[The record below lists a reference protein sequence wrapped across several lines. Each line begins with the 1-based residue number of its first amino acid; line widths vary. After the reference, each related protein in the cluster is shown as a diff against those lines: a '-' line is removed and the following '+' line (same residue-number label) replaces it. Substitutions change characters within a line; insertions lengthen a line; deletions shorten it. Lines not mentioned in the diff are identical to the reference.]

1 MLIDWYTVA
10 AQVINFA
17 ILVWLLKRFL
27 YRPILRAIDAREK
40 RIADSL
46 AEAEETREE
55 AEAERR
61 TFEERNAAFEQSR
74 QERLGQVADEARD
87 EHHRLMEAARRSAE
101 QFRERQIEALR
112 REQTRLGDEL
122 VSEARERILSI
133 ARRALADLAH
143 RDLESA
149 MTAVFLERLESLDG
163 EQRQR
168 LTERLGRADE
178 ELRLRTA
185 CPLSDPQRRQ
195 IESALA
201 ETLGIDTSVRF
212 EVAPELV
219 GGIELVS
226 DGEKLGWSID
236 EYLKALRHHLAERLD
251 GESAD
256 LGAGDRPAGEA
267 GSA

>member
-46 AEAEETREE
+46 AEAEETREQ
-55 AEAERR
+55 AEDERR
-61 TFEERNAAFEQSR
+61 TFEERNAAFKRQR
-74 QERLGQVADEARD
+74 QERLDQVAEEARE
-87 EHHRLMEAARRSAE
+87 EHHHLMEAARRSAE
-101 QFRERQIEALR
+101 QLRERQIEALR
-112 REQTRLGDEL
+112 REQVRLSDEL
-122 VSEARERILSI
+122 VLEAREQVLSI

-143 RDLESA
+143 RDLEAA
-149 MTAVFLERLESLDG
+149 MTAVFLERLDALDHD
-163 EQRQR
+163 ERQR
-168 LTERLGRADE
+168 LAGRLAKTDE
-178 ELRLRTA
+178 GLRLRTA
-185 CPLSDPQRRQ
+185 FPLSDQQRRQ

-201 ETLGIDTSVRF
+201 ETLGLDAPVRF
-212 EVAPELV
+212 EVSSERI

-226 DGEKLGWSID
+226 DGEKLGWSIE

-251 GESAD
+251 VDDHRTGEES
-256 LGAGDRPAGEA
+256 
-267 GSA
+267 SS